1 MLKNL
6 NEIKEIIEE
15 IKKGSN
21 NKLTSSFNKLYKFLN
36 NLTLLQE
43 SAVLYILIFMVL
55 ILIIINIL
63 AVLLGN

>member
-1 MLKNL
+1 MFENNNTRKSLKCL
-6 NEIKEIIEE
+6 EIY
-15 IKKGSN
+15 
-21 NKLTSSFNKLYKFLN
+21 FNKLYKFLN